1 MGFFNNIGVTPP
13 TKDNI
18 YSLFCIP
25 EIYYRYYGKVLITKT
40 SAGIRISIENEIDSN
55 ERGKTHVTESRDYD
69 TEEIVKRLVE
79 KQVCVEEIREIRL
92 NFTTKSRMYK
102 PDAESA
108 LTLICQPDAVL
119 AEIFLKTE
127 SASRRDFMVDIDPI
141 EM

>member
-40 SAGIRISIENEIDSN
+40 SVGIRISIENEIDSN

-69 TEEIVKRLVE
+69 TKEIVKCLVE

-92 NFTTKSRMYK
+92 NFTSKSIMYK
-102 PDAESA
+102 LDAECA
-108 LTLICQPDAVL
+108 LTLIHRPDAVL

-127 SASRRDFMVDIDPI
+127 SASRIDFMVDIDPI

>member
-40 SAGIRISIENEIDSN
+40 SVGIRISIDNEIDSD
-55 ERGKTHVTESRDYD
+55 EPGKTYVTESRDYD
-69 TEEIVKRLVE
+69 TKEIVKCLVE

-92 NFTTKSRMYK
+92 SFTSKSRMYI
-102 PDAESA
+102 PGPERAMR
-108 LTLICQPDAVL
+108 LIHRPAAVL

-127 SASRRDFMVDIDPI
+127 SASRIDFMVDIDPI

>member
-1 MGFFNNIGVTPP
+1 MGFFNNIGATPP

-25 EIYYRYYGKVLITKT
+25 EIYYRYYGNVRTTKT
-40 SAGIRISIENEIDSN
+40 PAGIRISIDNEIDSN
-55 ERGKTHVTESRDYD
+55 ESGKTYVTESRDYD
-69 TEEIVKRLVE
+69 TKEIVERLIE

-92 NFTTKSRMYK
+92 NFTSKSIMYK
-102 PDAESA
+102 LDAECT
-108 LTLICQPDAVL
+108 LTLIHRPDTVL

-127 SASRRDFMVDIDPI
+127 SASRIDFRVDIDPI

>member
-25 EIYYRYYGKVLITKT
+25 EIYYRYYSNVRTTKIP
-40 SAGIRISIENEIDSN
+40 AGIRISIDNEIDSN
-55 ERGKTHVTESRDYD
+55 ESEKAFVTESRDYD
-69 TEEIVKRLVE
+69 TKEIVKCLVE

-92 NFTTKSRMYK
+92 NFTSKSRMYAT
-102 PDAESA
+102 DARCA
-108 LTLICQPDAVL
+108 LRLICRPDAVL

>member
-25 EIYYRYYGKVLITKT
+25 EIYYRYYGKVLIAKT
-40 SAGIRISIENEIDSN
+40 SAGIRISIDNEIDSFQ
-55 ERGKTHVTESRDYD
+55 GKTYVKESRDYD
-69 TEEIVKRLVE
+69 TKEIVERLIE
-79 KQVCVEEIREIRL
+79 KQVCVEEIQEIRL
-92 NFTTKSRMYK
+92 NFTSKSIMYK
-102 PDAESA
+102 PGAECA
-108 LTLICQPDAVL
+108 LTLIHRPDAVL

-127 SASRRDFMVDIDPI
+127 SVSRIDFMVDIDPI